1 MKTKFF
7 LFLILMLVGL
17 SGACRKAADAV
28 PAGAEPAGEET
39 SPAGTVLLSPQA
51 VRDGGISVEAVRTIT
66 SDRMIAVL
74 GELEFNAR
82 RLAGLSA
89 RAAGRVESVSAYTG
103 DRVAAG
109 QILAEIYSR
118 EFLAIQTEVL
128 QAADRARRLRG
139 DADEEAA
146 LAFLKAARKKL
157 SPLGL
162 TETEIDGLITAG
174 SVRPLLPVRAPL
186 AGTIIETNIVAG
198 ESVEPGAALFRLADL
213 SSLWACVHIFE
224 KDLAAVRPGIE
235 AVLKTQAF
243 PGQEYRGFL
252 LLVGA
257 VMDDKT
263 RTVEGR
269 IEVAN
274 PGGRLRPGMYIEAAL
289 TTGEKRTALVVPET
303 AVQEF
308 QSVPAVFVRTGP
320 AAFILRPVETGQ
332 RSGGRVE
339 IIKGLSDGEMVVTQ
353 GSFLLKSE
361 LLKKSLG
368 D

>member
-1 MKTKFF
+1 M
-7 LFLILMLVGL
+7 LIGL

-28 PAGAEPAGEET
+28 SAGADQAEEKNGQ
-39 SPAGTVLLSPQA
+39 AGTVSLSPQA
-51 VRDGGISVEAVRTIT
+51 VVDGGIAVEAARTIT
-66 SDRMIAVL
+66 LDRKIAVL

-89 RAAGRVESVSAYTG
+89 RAAGRVESVSAFTG
-103 DRVAAG
+103 DRVSAG

-118 EFLAIQTEVL
+118 EFLAVQTEVL
-128 QAADRARRLRG
+128 QASDRARRLRG
-139 DADEEAA
+139 DADEAAA
-146 LAFLKAARKKL
+146 LAFLNAARKKL
-157 SPLGL
+157 TPLGL
-162 TETEIDGLITAG
+162 TEAEIDGLIAAG
-174 SVRPLLPVRAPL
+174 SVRPLLPVRAPF
-186 AGTIIETNIVAG
+186 AGTIIETNTVAG
-198 ESVEPGAALFRLADL
+198 GSVEPGTALFKLADL

-224 KDLAAVRPGIE
+224 KDLASVRPGIE

-243 PGQEYRGFL
+243 PGQEYRGRL

-269 IEVAN
+269 IELAN

-289 TTGEKRTALVVPET
+289 PAGENRAALVVPET

-308 QSVPAVFVRTGP
+308 QSLPVVFVRTGP

-332 RSGGRVE
+332 RSAGMVE
-339 IIKGLSDGEMVVTQ
+339 IIKGLSDGEMVVTA